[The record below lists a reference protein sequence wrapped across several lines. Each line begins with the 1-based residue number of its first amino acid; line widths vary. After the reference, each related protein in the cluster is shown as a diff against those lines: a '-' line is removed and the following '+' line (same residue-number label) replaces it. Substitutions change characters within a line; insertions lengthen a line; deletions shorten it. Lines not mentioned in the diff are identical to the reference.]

1 MGLGYPYPGFRSPN
15 KELAMAE
22 DEARARKLRDL
33 YSRLAQLRA
42 GRDSAA
48 DSGDQGRQEWYATQ
62 VKSIEKRIN
71 TLKGTTSY
79 AMNE

>member
-1 MGLGYPYPGFRSPN
+1 
-15 KELAMAE
+15 MAE